1 MIYRFH
7 PAAAGEH
14 LDNVAFY
21 ESRQAGLG
29 GDYLA
34 EFEAVLNHI
43 CTEPNFYPLDS
54 EPDIHRAGM
63 RRFPFHIL
71 YRITQR
77 DILVLAVAHHRR
89 RPAYWMGRIEKR

>member
-34 EFEAVLNHI
+34 EFENKS
-43 CTEPNFYPLDS
+43 NN
-54 EPDIHRAGM
+54 
-63 RRFPFHIL
+63 
-71 YRITQR
+71 
-77 DILVLAVAHHRR
+77 
-89 RPAYWMGRIEKR
+89 